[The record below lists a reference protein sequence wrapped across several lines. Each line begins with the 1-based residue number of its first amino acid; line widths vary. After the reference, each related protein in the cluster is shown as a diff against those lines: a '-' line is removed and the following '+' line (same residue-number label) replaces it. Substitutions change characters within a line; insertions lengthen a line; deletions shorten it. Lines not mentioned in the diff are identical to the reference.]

1 MFPWLHGRFFR
12 HTVMLLTLLLLYL
25 CGVYTETHSTLVY
38 VETGCNNSQVQKVQ
52 VDYSST
58 VIDHGKIFIL
68 HLVDNFKKNLLTI
81 FVHLHKVNLYEI

>member
-58 VIDHGKIFIL
+58 VIDHGKIEVFFHFLLKIII
-68 HLVDNFKKNLLTI
+68 VKKI
-81 FVHLHKVNLYEI
+81 C